1 MSDLLRKKYLLQLLL
16 APLLF
21 FSAAAM
27 ITGCGGD
34 EEEAEPPIVDE
45 VAAPA
50 EQPVEVP
57 AKPSG
62 PPMAETVPSTLPG
75 LAFMPAEAQIAVA
88 LPALPGLRDRIVPLV
103 KALSEPERDIDT
115 ELKLL
120 THDAAAEVGVEADT
134 YEALA
139 AALGVDPAAPVAA
152 FVDLTKTIESA
163 AEAKAKYDADQAAK
177 EGAAPATP
185 EADAVPEGSEPTAE
199 ESADEPQ
206 LQPDHFENAEEPD
219 WVVVLGVTDPAKAR
233 TEIERIVAADGELA
247 SLPSGTEE
255 VDGISITTREIWGYF
270 TTDKHIA
277 FGSLDL
283 LRGAAKRVKDPA
295 TFRYGT
301 VECPPNVADEAV
313 ALLYGGRFLPMF
325 EKALPL
331 MGLDSGAEPLVAAQM
346 LKYKS
351 MFAEGGDDPMVL
363 TGSIA
368 DGKIELLSRMDTAT
382 HPGIMEKTG
391 QPAPL
396 RLARYLPE
404 NTLALI
410 SLRFTE
416 EYKKQLLEEVVPV
429 IGASSDA
436 NAAASAGMATQVI
449 SQIGDEL
456 SIGVTGAQAGLPV
469 LYAMV
474 GLAQPEATQ
483 GLLQM
488 FVPMEAGVQHEGY
501 TIGKLPTPI
510 GMDINL
516 SFVDNILLATTSE
529 EGAKAV
535 IDLHKAQKA
544 SPLFAAMEPPM
555 DIEKPVYQTIVLNS
569 GIIEQG
575 MAAAAMVPGSTAT
588 MDPGLSRV
596 TNAIR
601 EIRAVGALEDTW
613 LTARWTVYL
622 KDLEA
627 AIAASKA
634 AAEAAP
640 SADGTPAEGE
650 AGAPTEAPAEA
661 EAPAEQ

>member
-1 MSDLLRKKYLLQLLL
+1 MTDLIRKKYLLQLLL
-16 APLLF
+16 APLLL
-21 FSAAAM
+21 FSAAAI

-34 EEEAEPPIVDE
+34 EEEAPPAEE
-45 VAAPA
+45 VAAVPSDQPA
-50 EQPVEVP
+50 EVSEP
-57 AKPSG
+57 AKPAG
-62 PPMAETVPSTLPG
+62 PPMAETVPSTLPA
-75 LAFMPAEAQIAVA
+75 LAFMPAEAQVAVA

-103 KALSEPERDIDT
+103 KALSEPDRDIDT
-115 ELKLL
+115 ELK
-120 THDAAAEVGVEADT
+120 HVMYDAADEVGVQADT
-134 YEALA
+134 YEGLA
-139 AALGVDPAAPVAA
+139 TALGVDPAAPVAA
-152 FVDLTKTIESA
+152 FVDISKTVKSA
-163 AEAKAKYDADQAAK
+163 AEAKAKYDAMQAEQAAK
-177 EGAAPATP
+177 DAAAPA
-185 EADAVPEGSEPTAE
+185 EAGASPEGSEPTVE
-199 ESADEPQ
+199 ESADEPEF
-206 LQPDHFENAEEPD
+206 QPDYFEDADKPD
-219 WVVVLGVTDPAKAR
+219 WVVVLGVSDPEKAR
-233 TEIERIVAADGELA
+233 TEIERIAAADGELA
-247 SLPSGTEE
+247 SLTAGAEE
-255 VDGISITTREIWGYF
+255 VDGVSITTREIWGYF

-301 VECPPNVADEAV
+301 VECPPKVAEEAV
-313 ALLYGGRFLPMF
+313 ALVYGGRFLPMF
-325 EKALPL
+325 ETALPL
-331 MGLDSGAEPLVAAQM
+331 LGLDSGAEPLVTAQM
-346 LKYKS
+346 IKYKS
-351 MFAEGGDDPMVL
+351 MFTEGGDDPMVL
-363 TGSIA
+363 TASIT
-368 DGKIELLSRMDTAT
+368 DGEIELLSRMDSTT
-382 HPGIMEKTG
+382 HPGMMEKTG

-429 IGASSDA
+429 LGASSDA

-456 SIGVTGAQAGLPV
+456 SIGITGAQAGLPV
-469 LYAMV
+469 IYAMV

-488 FVPMEAGVQHEGY
+488 FVPMEAGVEHEGY
-501 TIGKLPTPI
+501 SIGKLPTPI
-510 GMDINL
+510 GIDINL

-555 DIEKPVYQTIVLNS
+555 DIEKPVYQTIVVNS
-569 GIIEQG
+569 GMIEQG
-575 MAAAAMVPGSTAT
+575 MAAATMVPGGPTA
-588 MDPGLSRV
+588 MDPGLARV
-596 TNAIR
+596 LNTIR
-601 EIRAVGALEDTW
+601 EVRAIGALEGTW
-613 LTARWTVYL
+613 LTARWTIYL

-640 SADGTPAEGE
+640 ADVVEGETGAPTDAPAEGE
-650 AGAPTEAPAEA
+650 APTV
-661 EAPAEQ
+661 Q

>member
-1 MSDLLRKKYLLQLLL
+1 MTDLLRKKYLLQLLL
-16 APLLF
+16 APLLLLG
-21 FSAAAM
+21 AAAT
-27 ITGCGGD
+27 ITGCGGE
-34 EEEAEPPIVDE
+34 EEEAPPTEE
-45 VAAPA
+45 VAVVPA
-50 EQPVEVP
+50 EQPVETP
-57 AKPSG
+57 AKPAG
-62 PPMAETVPSTLPG
+62 PPMAETMPSTLSG

-103 KALSEPERDIDT
+103 KALSEPDRDIDT
-115 ELKLL
+115 ELKHLMY
-120 THDAAAEVGVEADT
+120 DAADEVGVHADT

-139 AALGVDPAAPVAA
+139 TALGVDPVAPVAA
-152 FVDLTKTIESA
+152 FVDLSKTVESA
-163 AEAKAKYDADQAAK
+163 AEAKVRYDADQAAK
-177 EGAAPATP
+177 EGAVSA
-185 EADAVPEGSEPTAE
+185 EAGAAPEGSEPTAE
-199 ESADEPQ
+199 ESADEPKVE
-206 LQPDHFENAEEPD
+206 PDHFENAEKPD

-233 TEIERIVAADGELA
+233 TEIERIAAADGELA
-247 SLPSGTEE
+247 SLTAGTED
-255 VDGISITTREIWGYF
+255 VDGVSITTREIWGFF

-301 VECPPNVADEAV
+301 VECPPKVADEAV
-313 ALLYGGRFLPMF
+313 ALLFGGRFLPMF
-325 EKALPL
+325 ETALPL
-331 MGLDSGAEPLVAAQM
+331 LGLDSGAEPLVTAQM
-346 LKYKS
+346 IKYKS
-351 MFAEGGDDPMVL
+351 MFTEGGDDPMVL
-363 TGSIA
+363 TASIT
-368 DGKIELLSRMDTAT
+368 DGEIELLSRMDSTT
-382 HPGIMEKTG
+382 HPGMMEKTG

-429 IGASSDA
+429 LGASSNS

-488 FVPMEAGVQHEGY
+488 FVPMEAGVEHEGY
-501 TIGKLPTPI
+501 AIGKIPTPI
-510 GMDINL
+510 GMSINL

-535 IDLHKAQKA
+535 IDLHKAQTS

-555 DIEKPVYQTIVLNS
+555 DIEKPVYQTIVVNS
-569 GIIEQG
+569 AIIEQG
-575 MAAAAMVPGSTAT
+575 MAAAAIVPGGPAS
-588 MDPGLSRV
+588 MDPGLARV
-596 TNAIR
+596 INTIR
-601 EIRAVGALEDTW
+601 EIRAIGALEGSW
-613 LTARWTVYL
+613 LTARWTIYL

-627 AIAASKA
+627 AIAASQA
-634 AAEAAP
+634 AAEAAVVEGDAGA
-640 SADGTPAEGE
+640 ADEAPAEGE
-650 AGAPTEAPAEA
+650 ATAV
-661 EAPAEQ
+661 Q